1 MAGAATHAA
10 YTGTSLDRKRPR
22 QPDHNAAQAYYH
34 VLVRPASSQYLFG
47 PEWQGAHAILHCTDD
62 GVRLLRHAALAL
74 CLAPRL
80 VREMRP
86 VSAEGSQA
94 GLRRN
99 SHNDRVPKIAV
110 IAFKPAKFKVKTEI
124 RLTIENRLANPNQTI
139 TT

>member
-1 MAGAATHAA
+1 MLAGLSAIPMGVAV
-10 YTGTSLDRKRPR
+10 DIRRRPI
-22 QPDHNAAQAYYH
+22 
-34 VLVRPASSQYLFG
+34 PAGLLSCR
-47 PEWQGAHAILHCTDD
+47 CTDD

-110 IAFKPAKFKVKTEI
+110 IAFKPAKFKVKREI
-124 RLTIENRLANPNQTI
+124 CLTTANRLAYLS
-139 TT
+139 